1 MVYTVRNEAVAA
13 LAGGLIGFGDPLIKI
28 SMETA
33 GLNNFLFYDVVSW
46 IPLLL
51 NWHFL
56 LGMSMALIGSIIY
69 VVALANGKASIINP
83 LSGGASY
90 ITIVV
95 LSSILLGETVTIPKT
110 IGIFII
116 IIGIYLLSRISST
129 GKPLNIRDTKLEENS

>member
-1 MVYTVRNEAVAA
+1 LVYTVRNEAVAA

>member
-1 MVYTVRNEAVAA
+1 MRLINTVKNEAVAA

-28 SMETA
+28 SMEAA
-33 GLNNFLFYDVVSW
+33 GLNNFLFYDIIGWFS
-46 IPLLL
+46 LLL

-56 LGMSMALIGSIIY
+56 LGMSLAFVGSIVY
-69 VVALANGKASIINP
+69 VIALSKGKASIINP

-95 LSSILLGETVTIPKT
+95 LSNILLGESVTVPKT

-116 IIGIYLLSRISST
+116 ILGIYLLSHFSNN
-129 GKPLNIRDTKLEENS
+129 KQLNNEVRGEHS

>member
-1 MVYTVRNEAVAA
+1 MIYTVRNEAVAA

-28 SMETA
+28 SMEAA
-33 GLNNFLFYDVVSW
+33 GLTNFLFYDILSW
-46 IPLLL
+46 VPLIL

-90 ITIVV
+90 ITIVI
-95 LSSILLGETVTIPKT
+95 LSSIFLGEAVTVPKT

-116 IIGIYLLSRISST
+116 IIGIYLLSHLSSPS
-129 GKPLNIRDTKLEENS
+129 KSLNVRDKKIRGE